1 MTVAAVVPAAGRGE
15 RLGGGIPK
23 AFRELAGRALL
34 EHAVTALLESRAVD
48 LVVAVVPAERCDQAR
63 RMLGPSVLVVAGG
76 ETRRQSVRR
85 ALAALPADVTG
96 VLVHDAARPLA
107 PSELVRV
114 VVGAVVAGA
123 AAVVPV
129 LPLADTVK
137 EVDPTGRVTATLDRS
152 RLRTVQTPQGFTRE
166 VLVRAH
172 AAAGSDEQPE
182 GSGTAGAAT
191 DDAAL
196 VERIGVPVSVVP
208 GDPMAFKITNAF
220 DFALADLLIT
230 TGSVR

>member
-1 MTVAAVVPAAGRGE
+1 MTVAAIVPAAGRGE
-15 RLGGGIPK
+15 RLGAGIPK

-34 EHAVTALLESRAVD
+34 EYAVGALLGSRAVD
-48 LVVAVVPAERCDQAR
+48 LVVVVVPAERCDQAR
-63 RMLGPSVLVVAGG
+63 GLLGPSVLVVAGG
-76 ETRRQSVRR
+76 DTRRQSVRR
-85 ALAALPADVTG
+85 ALAALPADVTA

-107 PSELVRV
+107 SSELVRV
-114 VVGAVVAGA
+114 VVAAVVAGA

-137 EVDPTGRVTATLDRS
+137 EVDPSGRVTATLDRG

-172 AAAGSDEQPE
+172 AAAGSDEHVE
-182 GSGTAGAAT
+182 GADTAGAAT

-196 VERIGVPVSVVP
+196 VERLGVPVSVVA
-208 GDPMAFKITNAF
+208 GDPMAFKITNPF